1 LSWAPLAG
9 RRLGRAWRVLWIG
22 LTRSWD
28 VMVVHDLDLV
38 PGAILTRLIRRRP
51 VVFDLHEDLPA
62 TVHTR
67 STVPGWLRRPAA
79 LLLARLLK
87 LTERVL
93 TVTVAEPGYQH
104 LFNRQHP
111 CFPNYP
117 DTSAY
122 PDPGGDPSGPAL
134 YLGDVTTQRGVDVAV
149 QACSQLDV
157 PLMLMGRLSGDFR
170 DELMALSRLGDDL
183 MIEGLVPNRQ
193 AVTRLATGSVGLS
206 PLRDLPNYRH
216 SQPTK
221 VLEYLAVGLPVVASD
236 LPGTRQLVDGLDAV
250 FLVRPGDVSA
260 LAGAIDAA
268 RTPEMLSAAIEQAPL
283 VRRQFSWPG
292 DEVLDFYRSLL

>member
-1 LSWAPLAG
+1 
-9 RRLGRAWRVLWIG
+9 
-22 LTRSWD
+22 
-28 VMVVHDLDLV
+28 
-38 PGAILTRLIRRRP
+38 
-51 VVFDLHEDLPA
+51 
-62 TVHTR
+62 
-67 STVPGWLRRPAA
+67 
-79 LLLARLLK
+79 
-87 LTERVL
+87 
-93 TVTVAEPGYQH
+93 
-104 LFNRQHP
+104 
-111 CFPNYP
+111 
-117 DTSAY
+117 
-122 PDPGGDPSGPAL
+122 
-134 YLGDVTTQRGVDVAV
+134 
-149 QACSQLDV
+149 
-157 PLMLMGRLSGDFR
+157 
-170 DELMALSRLGDDL
+170 
-183 MIEGLVPNRQ
+183 
-193 AVTRLATGSVGLS
+193 LS